1 MDEVNNT
8 IRFSLAE
15 TKEALHGEIA
25 EILPTIK
32 TEWTMQKE
40 ESGVPYFTTIIGRV
54 KIEVHERYANFV
66 IEYKSKIGE
75 TRKYENVKKVGNIKK
90 PQTLNMYK
98 SLVKRFADEEEYAF
112 YKRVLRTLNGQ
123 ANIQRERNE
132 VTFTENA
139 DSRETDSHN

>member
-75 TRKYENVKKVGNIKK
+75 TRKYENVKKVGN
-90 PQTLNMYK
+90 
-98 SLVKRFADEEEYAF
+98 RFADEEEYAF